1 MIYKM
6 TYTANIDIN
15 DMITEFVEEEKYMDK
30 GQSTMRG
37 SEIYINLVKYVK
49 NICYENNLNIDDRE
63 GSEEDI
69 INDIRTQFEYDFNN
83 IARAEGFLMEENIN
97 YYNIVWLENA
107 YEYYKWEADCECV
120 NEAKLESKVN
130 FIMFCVAKKICEDWL
145 EKEELNLD
153 FW

>member
-15 DMITEFVEEEKYMDK
+15 AMITAFMEEEKYMDK
-30 GQSTMRG
+30 EQSTMRG

-49 NICYENNLNIDDRE
+49 KICHENNLDIINQSDDE
-63 GSEEDI
+63 VDI
-69 INDIRTQFEYDFNN
+69 INDLRAQFEYDFNSRE
-83 IARAEGFLMEENIN
+83 RAEGFLMEENIN

-107 YEYYKWEADCECV
+107 YEYYKWDEGIECV

-130 FIMFCVAKKICEDWL
+130 FMMYCIAKKICEDWI
-145 EKEELNLD
+145 EKEDLNIDL
-153 FW
+153 W